1 MTDSARSGTVS
12 RRGFLRA
19 GAAAGGGL
27 LVGIPLA
34 SARWP
39 DLTAGEQRRVDGSRP
54 ESQAIHLNAFVEVR
68 PDGRVRVVAPC
79 PEIGQGVRTSLAM
92 IVAEELGADWSVVE
106 VEQAPAGEGYGS
118 MTVGGSNSVANYWEP
133 LRTAGAAAREMLVA
147 AAAARWSVAP
157 EECEARSGAVLHT
170 ASGQSAGFGQLATAA
185 AELPIPDEPELK
197 DPADF
202 RIVGTRVGP
211 VDGLDIVTG
220 RAQYGLDVQQPGM
233 LIAVVERAPV
243 HGGRLVGFEATEAL
257 AVPGV
262 RKVVEVEPL
271 VIAGQLYGAVRSGV
285 AVIAENTWA
294 AMKGRDAL
302 RVRWDDGPHAS
313 ESSADISRRLRERA
327 RAPGEFLLREPG
339 GSREA
344 TQGAAELGSAVDVS
358 AEYELPLLA
367 HGCME
372 PINFTASVQ
381 EDRCDVWGPT
391 QTPRFLQAVL
401 AAGLEAPR
409 ESVSVQPTL
418 SGGGFGR
425 RLAFDYGIEAA
436 MISRSAG
443 VPVKVVWTREDDMRQ
458 DYYRTPSRHSLSATL
473 SSNGL
478 PTAWRHHVVSASLA
492 RHSELP
498 RSDRELPHPGIY
510 DVQGAAD
517 LPYAI
522 EQVTVEYSP
531 VDVGLQM
538 GSWRSVAHSFNVF
551 AVESFLDEIA
561 VRGGRDPLKLRLDLL
576 PGGEVTITLPLP
588 GRRGRPRPD
597 RVLLRRVLR
606 AAAERADWGSPL
618 PPGGG
623 RGIAC
628 CFYKQTYAAHV
639 ADVTVDAD
647 GAVRVDRVVTAL
659 DCGLVVNPSGAEAQA
674 EGAVMDAVATVLRWG
689 LTVRDGRVQQGNFD
703 DYPLLR
709 ISEAPVVETIL
720 LPSDRPPSG
729 MGEPPYPAAP
739 PAIANALFAAAGR
752 RIRRLPL
759 DWADLG

>member
-1 MTDSARSGTVS
+1 MTDSARAGTVS

-39 DLTAGEQRRVDGSRP
+39 DLTAGEQRLVDGSRP
-54 ESQAIHLNAFVEVR
+54 ESQAMRLNAFVEVR

-79 PEIGQGVRTSLAM
+79 PELGQGVRTSLAM

-147 AAAARWSVAP
+147 AAAAEWSVAP

-170 ASGQSAGFGQLATAA
+170 ASGRSAGFGRLATAA
-185 AELPIPDEPELK
+185 AEMPIPDEPELK

-202 RIVGTRVGP
+202 QIVGTRVGP

-233 LIAVVERAPV
+233 LIAVVERSPV
-243 HGGRLVGFEATEAL
+243 HGGRLVDFEATKAL

-313 ESSADISRRLRERA
+313 ESSADISRRLRERV

-344 TQGAAELGSAVDVS
+344 RQGAAELGSAVEVS

-381 EDRCDVWGPT
+381 EHRCDVWGPT

-401 AAGLEAPR
+401 AAGLELPR

-443 VPVKVVWTREDDMRQ
+443 VPVKVVWTREDDLRQ
-458 DYYRTPSRHSLSATL
+458 DYYRTPSRHALSATL
-473 SSNGL
+473 SSKGL

-498 RSDRELPHPGIY
+498 RSDREPPHPGIY

-522 EQVTVEYSP
+522 ERVTVEYSP

-576 PGGEVTITLPLP
+576 PGGEVTIMLPLP

-597 RVLLRRVLR
+597 RALLRRVLR
-606 AAAERADWGSPL
+606 AAAERADWASPL
-618 PPGGG
+618 PPGRG

-674 EGAVMDAVATVLRWG
+674 EGAVMDAVATVLHWG

-703 DYPLLR
+703 DYSLLR
-709 ISEAPVVETIL
+709 IGEAPVVETIL

-729 MGEPPYPAAP
+729 MGEPPYPGVP
-739 PAIANALFAAAGR
+739 PAITNAVFSVAGR
-752 RIRRLPL
+752 RIRRLPI
-759 DWADLG
+759 G

>member
-1 MTDSARSGTVS
+1 MTDSARPGTVS

-39 DLTAGEQRRVDGSRP
+39 DPTAGEQGLVDGSRP
-54 ESQAIHLNAFVEVR
+54 ESQAIQLNAFVEVR

-79 PEIGQGVRTSLAM
+79 PELGQGVRTSLAM

-133 LRTAGAAAREMLVA
+133 LRTAGAVAREMLVA
-147 AAAARWSVAP
+147 AAAAEWSVAP

-170 ASGQSAGFGQLATAA
+170 ASGRSAGFGQLATAA
-185 AELPIPDEPELK
+185 SELPIPDEPELK
-197 DPADF
+197 DPDDF
-202 RIVGTRVGP
+202 QIVGTRVGP
-211 VDGLDIVTG
+211 VDGLDMVTG
-220 RAQYGLDVQQPGM
+220 RAQYGFDVQQPGM
-233 LIAVVERAPV
+233 LIAVVERSPV
-243 HGGRLVGFEATEAL
+243 HGGRLVDFEATEAL

-302 RVRWDDGPHAS
+302 RVRWDDGYHAS
-313 ESSADISRRLRERA
+313 ESSADIYRRLRERA

-344 TQGAAELGSAVDVS
+344 TQGAAELESAVEVS

-372 PINFTASVQ
+372 PINFTGSVQ
-381 EDRCDVWGPT
+381 EDRCEVWGPT

-401 AAGLEAPR
+401 AAGLELPR

-458 DYYRTPSRHSLSATL
+458 DYYRTPSWHALSATL
-473 SSNGL
+473 SSKGL
-478 PTAWRHHVVSASLA
+478 PTAWRHHVISTSLA

-498 RSDRELPHPGIY
+498 RSDREPPHPGIY

-522 EQVTVEYSP
+522 ERVTVEYSP

-561 VRGGRDPLKLRLDLL
+561 VRGGRDPLELRLDLL
-576 PGGEVTITLPLP
+576 PGGEVIITLPLP

-597 RVLLRRVLR
+597 RALLRRVLR

-618 PPGGG
+618 PPGRG

-628 CFYKQTYAAHV
+628 CYYKQTYAAHV
-639 ADVTVDAD
+639 ADVTVEA
-647 GAVRVDRVVTAL
+647 GGSVRVDRVVTAL

-703 DYPLLR
+703 NYPLLR
-709 ISEAPVVETIL
+709 IDEAPVVETIL

-759 DWADLG
+759 DWAGLG